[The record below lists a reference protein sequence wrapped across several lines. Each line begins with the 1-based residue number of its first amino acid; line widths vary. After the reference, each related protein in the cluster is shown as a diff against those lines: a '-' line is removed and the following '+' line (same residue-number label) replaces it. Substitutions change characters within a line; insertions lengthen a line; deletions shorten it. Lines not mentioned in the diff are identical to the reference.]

1 MALKKMWKN
10 DYFKTVIAIILIVAI
25 VLGFFFGSQLVLDTS
40 YPALAVISPSMYIT
54 SNGNY
59 YVGEDSRTGA
69 TLPTAHNLWISLSNP
84 FTRTLDVGDMVIVE
98 GITPKDL
105 NTNYPNSDIIIFH
118 SPENGE
124 LIVHRIIKEETINGT
139 MYFQT
144 KGDGNGNPWPEQPTS
159 GQDPWDFSNPP
170 GVPQNLVVGKVIMRI
185 PWFGWITMIMQE
197 SSWGLPVVIALIMVL
212 VIVEFVIPILREK
225 TPKQENPT
233 QT

>member
-25 VLGFFFGSQLVLDTS
+25 VLGFFFGSQLVLHTS

>member
-1 MALKKMWKN
+1 MWKN

-25 VLGFFFGSQLVLDTS
+25 VLGFFFGSQLVLHTS